1 MLISVSLKKLQRVQ
15 EIPWFENSRLFCWCW
30 RYKRA
35 LRGIHNTSGISWSSL
50 SVHRFNSENSLL
62 QKYVSFSHEKSSALL
77 VEKVL
82 FFLSVLLI
90 GFSTW
95 DHFSSAFPKNQ
106 CSCSPQR
113 FASFIRFRSKV
124 LWVEF
129 WSTGKGDC
137 CCTCWTDIFLHHS
150 TWIEWGWKQAENIV
164 FQLMCDGFWQ

>member
-1 MLISVSLKKLQRVQ
+1 MRKFRCWFLCLWKNFREFKKSHGLKIPGCSAGVGGTSVHCEGSTTLPASHGL
-15 EIPWFENSRLFCWCW
+15 L
-30 RYKRA
+30 
-35 LRGIHNTSGISWSSL
+35 
-50 SVHRFNSENSLL
+50 VHRFNSENSLF

-137 CCTCWTDIFLHHS
+137 CCTCWTDIFYIIAL
-150 TWIEWGWKQAENIV
+150 E
-164 FQLMCDGFWQ
+164 